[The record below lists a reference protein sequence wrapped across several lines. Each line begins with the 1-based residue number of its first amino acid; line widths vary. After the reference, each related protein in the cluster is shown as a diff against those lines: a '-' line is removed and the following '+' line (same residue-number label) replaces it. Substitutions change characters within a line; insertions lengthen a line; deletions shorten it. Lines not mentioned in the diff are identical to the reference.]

1 MKQAAQEEGKGI
13 IAFSPLAQGMLT
25 DRYLNGIPA
34 DSRVM
39 VKTFEKEY
47 GKGKKWNLTLI
58 LSDNSG
64 KCMAKNTYQDI
75 CTLLSR
81 VDGHPDRMS
90 HEFGMRLYWA

>member
-1 MKQAAQEEGKGI
+1 MEKGSVK
-13 IAFSPLAQGMLT
+13 AEV
-25 DRYLNGIPA
+25 PA
-34 DSRVM
+34 DCRVM